1 MKPVWKWI
9 LGVFGFLLIVL
20 LAGAWYLSSRW
31 KPILD
36 QQLKQAILQSTDSLY
51 RIDYEDL
58 DLNLFTGNVDLKGFT
73 LVADT
78 QIYAQQKLTFVAGRT
93 LYDIKVDRLRIQ
105 DLEILPF
112 VRNRKLIAGQL
123 RIEGPQVRLMTDTG
137 IPKKIKAEVDTL
149 QLYDK
154 LKETF
159 SSIAIEEI
167 ILDQVQLSLETKQKE
182 NWVITAFE
190 NVQARLEDILIDE
203 HSLADT
209 TRFLYAKNMLLDIPA
224 FKYETPDSFYYV
236 AFDRLRLE
244 TAAKILEIEG
254 LAYKPKMDKATFY
267 QRKKVA
273 KDRIELAFKKIRL
286 ENLNYALLESDGY
299 LRAGMAKIDSGQLD
313 VSNDLRYPRL
323 HTNKI
328 GKSPHQQLMKL
339 NLPLY
344 LDSVVIQGVDI
355 SYAEIS
361 PKYHKEGKITFT
373 KSGGTIYHVTN
384 DSVVLQ
390 NNPMMIAKMHTRLMD
405 RGSLHVDFGFNMLDK
420 NGAYTYKGR
429 LGPMDGRPLNRIL
442 TPLLNA
448 EVASANIKGLRFDMQ
463 GNDRRNWGTLH
474 FDYDNMKI
482 NLLGQNEEGKTSA
495 KKVISF
501 LANSFIINDSNPD
514 ANEKYHVGR
523 IQYQRPETFSFF
535 KTLWKSLLEG
545 IKQTAG
551 ISKEREQRLMNT
563 AEQVKEANE
572 QRKGL
577 INRIFR
583 PRDKEEKQ

>member
-1 MKPVWKWI
+1 
-9 LGVFGFLLIVL
+9 
-20 LAGAWYLSSRW
+20 
-31 KPILD
+31 
-36 QQLKQAILQSTDSLY
+36 
-51 RIDYEDL
+51 
-58 DLNLFTGNVDLKGFT
+58 
-73 LVADT
+73 
-78 QIYAQQKLTFVAGRT
+78 
-93 LYDIKVDRLRIQ
+93 
-105 DLEILPF
+105 
-112 VRNRKLIAGQL
+112 
-123 RIEGPQVRLMTDTG
+123 
-137 IPKKIKAEVDTL
+137 
-149 QLYDK
+149 
-154 LKETF
+154 
-159 SSIAIEEI
+159 
-167 ILDQVQLSLETKQKE
+167 
-182 NWVITAFE
+182 
-190 NVQARLEDILIDE
+190 
-203 HSLADT
+203 
-209 TRFLYAKNMLLDIPA
+209 
-224 FKYETPDSFYYV
+224 
-236 AFDRLRLE
+236 
-244 TAAKILEIEG
+244 
-254 LAYKPKMDKATFY
+254 
-267 QRKKVA
+267 
-273 KDRIELAFKKIRL
+273 
-286 ENLNYALLESDGY
+286 
-299 LRAGMAKIDSGQLD
+299 
-313 VSNDLRYPRL
+313 
-323 HTNKI
+323 
-328 GKSPHQQLMKL
+328 
-339 NLPLY
+339 
-344 LDSVVIQGVDI
+344 
-355 SYAEIS
+355 
-361 PKYHKEGKITFT
+361 
-373 KSGGTIYHVTN
+373 
-384 DSVVLQ
+384 
-390 NNPMMIAKMHTRLMD
+390 MIAKMHTRLMD